1 MKFLALALVLTTAA
15 AAEEPAGVVSAQRAK
30 MNWMLNCQGCHRPD
44 ATGSEGGAPAM
55 AHEVARFLTV
65 DGGREFLT
73 RVPGVTNA
81 GLDNAQ
87 LAELLNWT
95 LATFDSEHVPADFEP
110 FTPEEIAAGR
120 AHPLVSDAARMREAL
135 IGKFTADQPMTA
147 GGE

>member
-30 MNWMLNCQGCHRPD
+30 MNWMLNCQGCHKSD
-44 ATGSEGGAPAM
+44 ATGAEGGVPAM
-55 AHEVARFLTV
+55 AHEVARFLSV

-110 FTPEEIAAGR
+110 FTSEEIAAGR

-135 IGKFTADQPMTA
+135 IGKFTAGQPMTA

>member
-1 MKFLALALVLTTAA
+1 MRLLALALVLTSAA

-30 MNWMLNCQGCHRPD
+30 MNWMLNCQGCHKPD

-110 FTPEEIAAGR
+110 FTSEEIAAGR
-120 AHPLVSDAARMREAL
+120 AHPLVSDAAHMRAAL
-135 IGKFTADQPMTA
+135 REKFAAQPASAA